1 MASLRDIR
9 RRIRGVKSI
18 AQVTKAM
25 QMVAATRM
33 RRAQQRALDSRPYA
47 DAIREMVIELGSDRP
62 DPLSLHPLQQ
72 IRPERRVAFMVFTS
86 DRGLCGPLNG
96 NVIRRAATEILAQT
110 EDPHLVTV
118 GRKGQDFFARRGRHI
133 QATFTGLER
142 PEYDD
147 VIPISRVIIDEY
159 EQQSVDAVYLVYPEF
174 VTALTQRP
182 VVSRILPIVAP
193 EAGGTQE
200 AGGHLQAPGE
210 FIIEPST
217 EEILD
222 TLLPRYV
229 EVQVYRALLETAA
242 SEHSARMAAMR
253 AATENALE
261 LVQGLTLAYNKARQA
276 AITREIIEISG
287 AAEAMAKAS

>member
-9 RRIRGVKSI
+9 RRIRGVKST
-18 AQVTKAM
+18 AQITKAM
-25 QMVAATRM
+25 QMVAASRM

-47 DAIREMVIELGSDRP
+47 EAIRTMVIELGRQRP
-62 DPLSLHPLQQ
+62 DPLSLHPLQVV
-72 IRPERRVAFMVFTS
+72 RAERRVAFMVFTS

-96 NVIRRAATEILAQT
+96 NVIRRATTEILTQT

-118 GRKGQDFFARRGRHI
+118 GRKGQDFFARRGGHI
-133 QATFTGLER
+133 AATVTGLER
-142 PEYDD
+142 PEYADI
-147 VIPISRVIIDEY
+147 IPIARVVIDEY
-159 EQQSVDAVYLVYPEF
+159 EQQTVDAVYLVYPEF

-182 VVSRILPIVAP
+182 VVSRVLPIVAP
-193 EAGGTQE
+193 GTIGVAQ
-200 AGGHLQAPGE
+200 E

-229 EVQVYRALLETAA
+229 EVQIYRALLETAA

-261 LVQGLTLAYNKARQA
+261 LVQNLTLAYNKARQA
-276 AITREIIEISG
+276 AITKEIIEISG
-287 AAEAMAKAS
+287 AAEAMAQAS

>member
-1 MASLRDIR
+1 LASLRDIR

-47 DAIREMVIELGSDRP
+47 DAIREMVIELGRQRP
-62 DPLSLHPLQQ
+62 DPLSLHPLQVV
-72 IRPERRVAFMVFTS
+72 RPERTVAFMVFTS

-96 NVIRRAATEILAQT
+96 NVMRRATTEILAQT

-118 GRKGQDFFARRGRHI
+118 GRKGQDFFTRRGRHI
-133 QATFTGLER
+133 SATFTGLER

-147 VIPISRVIIDEY
+147 IIPIARVIIDEY

-193 EAGGTQE
+193 DATGTQE
-200 AGGHLQAPGE
+200 AGGHPQAPGE